1 MPPLRWGLFYCVINV
16 RVGTKLR
23 RMRQVGVEKMGFCDA
38 TLLVGVKNG
47 VTRAVFILITS
58 LRHFFKSVS
67 VSHRE
72 KIVRKEIPDATRL
85 LRLF

>member
-1 MPPLRWGLFYCVINV
+1 MRHV
-16 RVGTKLR
+16 
-23 RMRQVGVEKMGFCDA
+23 RQVGVEKMGFCDA
-38 TLLVGVKNG
+38 TVLIGAKIG
-47 VTRAVFILITS
+47 VTRAVFILVTS

-72 KIVRKEIPDATRL
+72 KIMRKTIPDATRL